1 MVGLLSGDP
10 LLPPASI
17 RRCSVIS
24 TPPES
29 ASGPGTSGV
38 QLRQVGALGRLSPGS
53 LDRFYL
59 IQTGCGP

>member
-38 QLRQVGALGRLSPGS
+38 QLRQVGLWAVCPLAHWTV
-53 LDRFYL
+53 F
-59 IQTGCGP
+59 I